1 MRTERRGVER
11 TMKGCGGCVVAITCG
26 VEGGEGRAS
35 VRSRCNSSS
44 RGCLWRSSVRSVV
57 CARSVR
63 RGCCCVCGRW
73 WGHDIRHNSK
83 SEAEARRRRCIRD
96 SGEEEQ
102 VRRMTTRRRVRRRLC
117 EWIRAD
123 TSITDGAS
131 IGGFCARPVYGVH
144 VPAVDNRVA
153 GTPPRSSLFV
163 SARRRNHHQRQQRR
177 LPLWFLYRYQDQ
189 HQHRPLQHPPP
200 KPKPKSKHL
209 KKKKK

>member
-26 VEGGEGRAS
+26 VEGGEVRAS
-35 VRSRCNSSS
+35 VRSRCSNSS
-44 RGCLWRSSVRSVV
+44 RGCLWSVRSVV

-83 SEAEARRRRCIRD
+83 AEARRRRCIRD

-177 LPLWFLYRYQDQ
+177 LPLWFRYRYQDQ

-209 KKKKK
+209 KKKKKK